1 MVKFSVDY
9 VCPCLFVNARFSN
22 YINIDEFVNVIED
35 NGFLK
40 KDFLIL
46 ERFESIYVC
55 CKDTISFCCKYYPEF
70 YETCLDDCPNQYAD
84 MHSINCLDIMEYGF
98 EDICLNCEMIILN
111 FFSKVLIKI
120 EK

>member
-9 VCPCLFVNARFSN
+9 VCPCLFVIARFSN

-55 CKDTISFCCKYYPEF
+55 CKDTIHFCCKYYPEL
-70 YETCLDDCPNQYAD
+70 YETCLDDCPNEYTD
-84 MHSINCLDIMEYGF
+84 MTSINCLDVMEYGF
-98 EDICLNCEMIILN
+98 EDICSHCESIIFN
-111 FFSKVLIKI
+111 YFFKILIEIK
-120 EK
+120 K